1 MIHDCMPIQNN
12 VVDEITFI
20 FDSSGILVDD
30 RLDKILDR
38 IENTLQK
45 RENCSHVKI
54 IFK

>member
-1 MIHDCMPIQNN
+1 MIHDCMPIQKN

-20 FDSSGILVDD
+20 FDNKGILADD
-30 RLDKILDR
+30 QLDKILDK

-45 RENCSHVKI
+45 RESRPHVKI